1 MIKILTLLALL
12 LPVPLAAQTIDQML
26 GRWAGE
32 GIAVSNEEPGVRF
45 SCRVR
50 LSPEGSGTALFAGRC
65 ATTQGQ
71 QSFAYLVIERGDGSV
86 SAQNRSQPP
95 DSLPQRLSGSAS
107 AGLVRLQG
115 GANQMFE
122 LSLVEGQLRFRI
134 EGGSADHPTQGE
146 AFLNRRD

>member
-1 MIKILTLLALL
+1 M
-12 LPVPLAAQTIDQML
+12 
-26 GRWAGE
+26 
-32 GIAVSNEEPGVRF
+32 
-45 SCRVR
+45 
-50 LSPEGSGTALFAGRC
+50 
-65 ATTQGQ
+65 
-71 QSFAYLVIERGDGSV
+71 IERGDGSV

-134 EGGSADHPTQGE
+134 EGDSAGHPTRGE

>member
-1 MIKILTLLALL
+1 
-12 LPVPLAAQTIDQML
+12 
-26 GRWAGE
+26 
-32 GIAVSNEEPGVRF
+32 
-45 SCRVR
+45 
-50 LSPEGSGTALFAGRC
+50 
-65 ATTQGQ
+65 
-71 QSFAYLVIERGDGSV
+71 VIESDDGSV

-95 DSLPQRLSGSAS
+95 DSLPLRLSGSAG

-115 GANQMFE
+115 GENQMFE